1 LSYIVI
7 TLILIIII
15 FRFFKP
21 MEYIKMAPI
30 KIFIISIIALLALTS
45 LLTSRRK
52 IDVTNQDIG
61 FRTVSFIPE
70 STENGTK
77 CDYNKFDGVRKLYE
91 FSAKEEDVVNIK
103 YQSDTLK
110 MAILDNENNIIHDFD
125 INEEHDVDL
134 VFKKSSKFSI
144 NIYGKGKN
152 GSFKIEINPKDDIGA
167 IKKCY

>member
-1 LSYIVI
+1 MSYIVI

-21 MEYIKMAPI
+21 TEYIKRVPI

-70 STENGTK
+70 STGNGMK
-77 CDYNKFDGVRKLYE
+77 CDFNKFDGVRKLYE

-110 MAILDNENNIIHDFD
+110 MAVLDNENNIIHDFD
-125 INEEHDVDL
+125 INEGYDVDL
-134 VFKKSSKFSI
+134 VFKKSGKFSI

-152 GSFKIEINPKDDIGA
+152 GSFEIEINPKDDMGA